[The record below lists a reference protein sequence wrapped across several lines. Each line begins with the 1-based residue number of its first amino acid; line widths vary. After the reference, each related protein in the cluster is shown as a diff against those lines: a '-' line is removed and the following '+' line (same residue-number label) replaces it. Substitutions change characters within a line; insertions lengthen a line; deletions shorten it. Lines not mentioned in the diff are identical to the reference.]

1 MLGLLKVF
9 IADPTRISN
18 EHAHTTAW
26 SAHTDKTGPT
36 DVPSSFRDVL
46 EERDKE
52 QRGKRSPLSKCEFH
66 VRYCHYIE
74 AGRWLQQAEDLPVTF
89 FFFFVFF
96 LGCTR
101 AYGNSW
107 ARGRIGATVAATGDL
122 SHICN
127 LHHSSQQRQI
137 LDPLGEAR
145 DPTQFLM
152 DTSRVCYR

>member
-36 DVPSSFRDVL
+36 DVPRSFRDVL

-74 AGRWLQQAEDLPVTF
+74 AGRWLQQAEDLPVTL
-89 FFFFVFF
+89 FFFVFF
-96 LGCTR
+96 WAALGHMEIP
-101 AYGNSW
+101 GL
-107 ARGRIGATVAATGDL
+107 GVEL
-122 SHICN
+122 E
-127 LHHSSQQRQI
+127 LQLQQRGI
-137 LDPLGEAR
+137 
-145 DPTQFLM
+145 
-152 DTSRVCYR
+152 